1 MAAQPNT
8 PPNGDTDKGALLH
21 QLRIDRSAREQPDET
36 RRWPW
41 IAGAVVV
48 LILIAAGLWLYKS
61 KPSAVTVHTAMAQ
74 PMTSGGPPSSS
85 VLDATG
91 YVTARREATVSA
103 QITGTLIEVLI

>member
-1 MAAQPNT
+1 
-8 PPNGDTDKGALLH
+8 
-21 QLRIDRSAREQPDET
+21 ARDQADET

-41 IAGAVVV
+41 IAAAVLILLILGGAGLWFYKSRPSAVVV
-48 LILIAAGLWLYKS
+48 
-61 KPSAVTVHTAMAQ
+61 HTATAQ

-103 QITGTLIEVLI
+103 QITGTLIEVLIEEGDHVKQGQVLARLDA